1 MKAYLLLYEEHSENI
16 KQCDDWKRDNKYRNE
31 KCTSIIRKNKIL
43 YIQSMHDK
51 TTIIK
56 YKCSALT

>member
-1 MKAYLLLYEEHSENI
+1 MIEKEIINI
-16 KQCDDWKRDNKYRNE
+16 ENE
-31 KCTSIIRKNKIL
+31 KCIKTSIIRKNKIL